1 MVKPGRPPQ
10 DPARQRERAH
20 RILDAATELV
30 LRWGYDKT
38 TIDDVAKRAGVAKGT
53 IYLHWKTRDELFTAL
68 LRRERVL
75 MLDGVRRSEPAT
87 LSALYGSFAREVLRR
102 PLLHALLGDDSE
114 VLGKLT
120 RQKLRG
126 TGTPELF
133 PALDSY
139 LAELIKR
146 GAVREEPG
154 DHATVVGSI
163 LYGFLCMPEGMHGA
177 TRPSDDQLADLV
189 ADTIE
194 RTMSTGRPLSDDDA
208 HAVARATR
216 ECLDAVTEIA
226 ETKLAASMN
235 GYSSTAGSAR

>member
-1 MVKPGRPPQ
+1 MAKPGRPPQ

-75 MLDGVRRSEPAT
+75 MLDGVRRGEPAT
-87 LSALYGSFAREVLRR
+87 LSALYGAFARELLRR
-102 PLLHALLGDDSE
+102 PLLHAMLGDDSE

-120 RQKLRG
+120 RRKLRG
-126 TGTPELF
+126 TSAPELF

-154 DHATVVGSI
+154 DHATVVGAI
-163 LYGFLCMPEGMHGA
+163 LYGFLFMPEGMQGV
-177 TRPSDDQLADLV
+177 TRPSDDQVADLV

-194 RTMSTGRPLSDDDA
+194 RTMSTGRPLSGDDA
-208 HAVARATR
+208 DAVARAT
-216 ECLDAVTEIA
+216 LDYLGAVTEIA
-226 ETKLAASMN
+226 QAKLAASMN
-235 GYSSTAGSAR
+235 GSTEGSAR